1 LQEKKGNEK
10 MTDNQTGNQAVG
22 GEVGSPTQ
30 PASPASPQAI
40 SELDAEA
47 LRKALKPLIEEEV
60 SRRTQSDKD
69 KRIGK
74 LESKVTDFESQ
85 LARFTQLKEELGN
98 EKLAHLYMK
107 MEDQGLNPAAEV
119 VEANASQNR
128 TTQAGTPT
136 ETEKL
141 TQALIGQL
149 GLSANDPEVTEGL
162 RIDDFTTQASYYL
175 TLADKRKKAQDAPA
189 NPAQTM
195 PTGGGS
201 AINTADK
208 ETIAAELLRLSMEPS
223 KNYAKIQE
231 LNAKLKTI
239 S

>member
-1 LQEKKGNEK
+1 
-10 MTDNQTGNQAVG
+10 M
-22 GEVGSPTQ
+22 
-30 PASPASPQAI
+30 
-40 SELDAEA
+40 
-47 LRKALKPLIEEEV
+47 
-60 SRRTQSDKD
+60 
-69 KRIGK
+69 
-74 LESKVTDFESQ
+74 TDFESQ
-85 LARFTQLKEELGN
+85 LAHFNDLKEQLGN

-107 MEDQGLNPAAEV
+107 MEDQGLAPASEIAESG
-119 VEANASQNR
+119 ASQKKA
-128 TTQAGTPT
+128 TLAGTPT

-149 GLSANDPEVTEGL
+149 GLNVNDAEVTEGL
-162 RIDDFTTQASYYL
+162 RIDDFATQASYYL
-175 TLADKRKKAQDAPA
+175 TLAEKRKKAQEAPA

-208 ETIAAELLRLSMEPS
+208 ETIAAELLRLSLENPS
-223 KNYAKIQE
+223 KNYARIQE